1 MFIPGRVISYFL
13 LSILFLSSS
22 AVLAQSDPRNV
33 IEPSYDVVLQLV
45 IGTDDKSAGQSLP
58 QNLSSVVKQLR
69 GNYSFADYRLS
80 NTYLGRL
87 ANGGSFEFKSVATI
101 FGRGAESETPS
112 FLDWSLQSLRAAPNA
127 AGRNDIAV
135 GFRFGARVPIRVS
148 TREEGGK
155 QFPVFNYEPIGL
167 NAGRVTLAENTPTL
181 LGTLSLPNT
190 NNTMFVVLTF
200 KPA

>member
-13 LSILFLSSS
+13 LSTL
-22 AVLAQSDPRNV
+22 VLASAAAAQVDPRSQ

-45 IGTDDKSAGQSLP
+45 VGTDERSAGQPLP
-58 QNLSSVVKQLR
+58 QNLTGVIRQLR
-69 GNYSFADYRLS
+69 SNYSFADYRLS
-80 NTYLGRL
+80 NTYLGRR
-87 ANGGSFEFKSVATI
+87 ANGGNFEFKSLATI
-101 FGRGAESETPS
+101 FGGGAQSETPS
-112 FLDWSLQSLRAAPNA
+112 FMEWSLHSLRAAPNS

-135 GFRFGARVPIRVS
+135 GFRFGARVPVRVS

-167 NAGRVTLAENTPTL
+167 NTARVTLTENTPTL
-181 LGTLSLPNT
+181 LGTLSLPNS
-190 NNTMFVVLTF
+190 NNTMFVVVTF